1 MSGYLLLITQ
11 GLAGI
16 DLNFLILS
24 FMNAQKKVL
33 IVEDEMIIALLLER
47 MVENLD
53 HQVVDK
59 VTSGEEAISAAK
71 KHQPDLILMDI
82 RLKGE
87 MDGIEAMLRIHE
99 MSTIPVIYISGNTD
113 TINQEKIKQ
122 TEYIEFLSK
131 PITISDLSRSFN
143 LAS

>member
-1 MSGYLLLITQ
+1 MEGS
-11 GLAGI
+11 
-16 DLNFLILS
+16 
-24 FMNAQKKVL
+24 KKVL

-47 MVENLD
+47 MVKNLN

-71 KHQPDLILMDI
+71 KHHPDLILMDI

-87 MDGIEAMLRIHE
+87 MDGIETMLRIHE
-99 MSTIPVIYISGNTD
+99 MSDIPVIYISGNTD
-113 TINQEKIKQ
+113 AVNQEKIKQ
-122 TEYIEFLSK
+122 TNYIEFLSK